1 MLRLAFRRPWL
12 ALGALGAV
20 LLSAAPARAFERQ
33 WHLGGGLGGAAP
45 TDYELGPA
53 FGIHGAYGLSDVF
66 DLRLE
71 LQGSR
76 NGVGS
81 LPVWFYGARFA
92 LAYKVD
98 VIQWIPY
105 AAISGGGF
113 AIAWDG
119 ATLVRPSAGA
129 MLGLDYAVSRHFGLG
144 VLGAGDYVFVESGIT
159 VLALVARAEYRFGW

>member
-1 MLRLAFRRPWL
+1 MFRLALRRPWL
-12 ALGALGAV
+12 ALGPLATV
-20 LLSAAPARAFERQ
+20 LLSGPPARAFERQ
-33 WHLGGGLGGAAP
+33 WHLGGGLGAAAP
-45 TDYELGPA
+45 TDYSAGPA

-71 LQGSR
+71 LQASR

-81 LPVWFYGARFA
+81 LPVSFYGTRLA

-113 AIAWDG
+113 AIAWEG
-119 ATLVRPSAGA
+119 AALFRPSAGV
-129 MLGLDYAVSRHFGLG
+129 MLGLDYAVSRHVGLG
-144 VLGAGDYVFVESGIT
+144 VLGAGDYVFVESGVT
-159 VLALVARAEYRFGW
+159 VLALLVRAEYRFGW